1 MSIQQQVAQ
10 VETIIRQIRPEAG
23 NQPVLPVTLVAVT
36 KYATVEQMQTAYAAG
51 IRHFG
56 ENKVQDALNKMA
68 SFPATDYP
76 DLSWHLIGH
85 LQSNKV
91 KKTLN
96 RFSLIHSVDSLPLAE
111 AISSHNAQ
119 QGLTQPVLLQVNIS
133 QDPTRYG
140 FSPETL
146 LSQATQI
153 ARLPGL
159 ELRGLM
165 TMAPAE
171 ASLNQNEDALKAGFS
186 QVATLKT
193 ELESRLG
200 IPLPELSMGMSH
212 DFPQALACGATII
225 RIGNYLFKT

>member
-10 VETIIRQIRPEAG
+10 VETIIRQVRPTAG
-23 NQPVLPVTLVAVT
+23 SPPLAPVTLVAVT

-56 ENKVQDALNKMA
+56 ENKVQDALDKMA

-76 DLSWHLIGH
+76 DLRWHLIGH
-85 LQSNKV
+85 LQGNKV
-91 KKTLN
+91 KKALG

-111 AISSHNAQ
+111 AISNLSTQ
-119 QGLTQPVLLQVNIS
+119 QGFLQPVLLQVNIS
-133 QDPTRYG
+133 QDASRHG
-140 FSPETL
+140 FSPDEL
-146 LSQATQI
+146 LDKAAQI

-171 ASLNQNEDALKAGFS
+171 ASLTQNDAALKAAFS
-186 QVATLKT
+186 QVATLKS

-200 IPLPELSMGMSH
+200 IDLPELSMGMSH